1 MADTV
6 VVVSGAGP
14 LGAAAV
20 RVVPEGAPVVAAD
33 AGADRARAAGLSP
46 SLVVGDFDSIETDPT
61 GARFERH
68 PHDKDATDLELA
80 LDAALTFE
88 PRRLLVLSGPGERL
102 DHLAGELALL
112 ASPRFA
118 AVEVDAWFGDT
129 AAWVVWTERRLMGK
143 TGELVSLIPFH
154 GPAVGVTTDGLAYP
168 LRGETLQAGS
178 SRGIS
183 NVFAAP
189 EARISLEGGV
199 LLAIRPAVS
208 G

>member
-14 LGAAAV
+14 LGPGAV

-33 AGADRARAAGLSP
+33 AGADHARAAGLSP

-61 GARFERH
+61 GVRSERH
-68 PHDKDATDLELA
+68 PPDKDATDLELA

-88 PRRLLVLSGPGERL
+88 PRRLLVLSAPGERL

-118 AVEVDAWFGDT
+118 AVEVDARFGD
-129 AAWVVWTERRLMGK
+129 AAVCVVRAERRLVGK
-143 TGELVSLIPFH
+143 TGELVSLFPVH
-154 GPAVGVTTDGLAYP
+154 GPAVGVP
-168 LRGETLQAGS
+168 PRGSPIRSAARRSSRARAAGS
-178 SRGIS
+178 RMSSRRRRRAS
-183 NVFAAP
+183 RSRAAC
-189 EARISLEGGV
+189 SCV
-199 LLAIRPAVS
+199 VPA
-208 G
+208 